1 MERSEGWNN
10 ILDKKQV
17 LVARNY
23 IMNEIQISQALS
35 RWKNR
40 DAPCTGHVILYVLDI

>member
-1 MERSEGWNN
+1 MKRSEGWNN
-10 ILDKKQV
+10 LLDKKQV

-23 IMNEIQISQALS
+23 IMDEIQISQAMS

>member
-1 MERSEGWNN
+1 MKQSESWNN
-10 ILDKKQV
+10 LLDKKQV

-23 IMNEIQISQALS
+23 IMDEIQISQEMS

-40 DAPCTGHVILYVLDI
+40 DAPCTGHVILYVL